1 MRAERVIT
9 FVVAVC
15 AVAASVRATEPFF
28 TMAPGET
35 TCFLSDVPADT
46 QLVASFAL
54 LAVNTG
60 TPSAQAKPA
69 LLRCWVTDPDGF
81 TVAQTEQGGA
91 KSGALTVRSVHA
103 GEYRT
108 CIAPTASRW
117 AAAGDTYNVAL
128 SLRDGVES
136 INYANIAKAE
146 ELNNLQLAL
155 RRANDQ
161 VVHIR
166 NEQSYQRTRES
177 RFRLT
182 SESTSRRVF
191 WLAVLQIFVFAGC
204 TIFQLLSL
212 RSFFK
217 KNKLY

>member
-1 MRAERVIT
+1 MRVFSAVA
-9 FVVAVC
+9 VAVAVC
-15 AVAASVRATEPFF
+15 AVAACVRATEPFF

-54 LAVNTG
+54 LAVNQGTG
-60 TPSAQAKPA
+60 NAQAKPA

-103 GEYRT
+103 GEYRA
-108 CIAPTASRW
+108 CITPTTSRW
-117 AAAGDTYNVAL
+117 AGLGDTYNVAL

-136 INYANIAKAE
+136 VNYANIAKAE

-204 TIFQLLSL
+204 TVFQLLSL